1 MEIGNN
7 WFYSNDQNNQYNK
20 NNLPMKENNIS
31 FMCIYEVK
39 DFNETI
45 IINTAMNQEIF
56 WKIKILN
63 GDRKENLVFKKRF
76 NKIGIN
82 VINFIIEQA
91 EDFFETDKD
100 YTIRQLDTLKGLKY
114 DDLINVS
121 KEKRISSFHFFDGYS
136 YICNDI
142 NYIDKQCKDIYCDI
156 ISFICDGKV
165 FFESCYDIFTYLRNR
180 IIKSSN
186 NPIRTAT
193 VVTMIG

>member
-1 MEIGNN
+1 MGQYLACGIATKITILKKYSKDNDNILERIEKKIDLNLYNQIDYDDSIVLEIKR
-7 WFYSNDQNNQYNK
+7 D
-20 NNLPMKENNIS
+20 
-31 FMCIYEVK
+31 
-39 DFNETI
+39 
-45 IINTAMNQEIF
+45 IF
-56 WKIKILN
+56 
-63 GDRKENLVFKKRF
+63 EE
-76 NKIGIN
+76 N